1 MEAFPASEIAPGVSL
16 AIYPF
21 DWSETP
27 VLERS
32 FGGETDAG
40 ELATLSSE
48 FLHDDYAYEAE
59 IRWDLWLPASGGAE
73 SAPAR
78 VVEES
83 EFEERER
90 EEEGYVESLGGND
103 WQRTPSTVAIA
114 CMGPG
119 FAPEESGDRPQIL
132 IDFGLDAPFLPMEE
146 DEAEEA
152 GLDMDEADVRGRE
165 NLQQLVEFVH
175 RLDEILPVSRR
186 LLWCES
192 GENLAQKIMSAWH
205 LRL

>member
-1 MEAFPASEIAPGVSL
+1 MADRVYLSIWLQDFTPENMLEHWRRAMEAFPASEIAPGVSL

-40 ELATLSSE
+40 ELATLSYE

-90 EEEGYVESLGGND
+90 EGDNKIVVPCDCIFKQGSEFTHWVV
-103 WQRTPSTVAIA
+103 ST
-114 CMGPG
+114 
-119 FAPEESGDRPQIL
+119 Q
-132 IDFGLDAPFLPMEE
+132 GLL
-146 DEAEEA
+146 
-152 GLDMDEADVRGRE
+152 VRGS
-165 NLQQLVEFVH
+165 
-175 RLDEILPVSRR
+175 I
-186 LLWCES
+186 
-192 GENLAQKIMSAWH
+192 
-205 LRL
+205 